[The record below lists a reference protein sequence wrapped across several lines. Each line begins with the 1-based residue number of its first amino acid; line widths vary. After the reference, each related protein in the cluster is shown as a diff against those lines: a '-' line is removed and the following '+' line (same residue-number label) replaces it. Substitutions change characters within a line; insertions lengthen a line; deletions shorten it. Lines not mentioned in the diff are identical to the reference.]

1 MIEIIPTSGWKRF
14 EKIFGSSVRERY
26 RWFLFEFGKK
36 ANLLFQKRL
45 GESASKLPGGNVYK
59 KRLALAEVR
68 DKAKRSW
75 FATVMEAQTL
85 EQGEYDADRVILSV
99 ASRYSG
105 IAGDPVREILQAF
118 GPWTVE
124 TIPFVPKSR
133 TGLVVAKE
141 AEEEK
146 VAEVREA
153 NLARGDTVRAKMLEL
168 EVPFDPRDVVYQT
181 LNVVPDFA
189 SLAKSWEFGSRKG
202 GVPVWR
208 PSLRWLRT
216 TGVKQLQKDKKLL
229 RVWTEA
235 NFRYRVVRHLGLR
248 LTSEELKAIQNWQN
262 SLRF

>member
-1 MIEIIPTSGWKRF
+1 MIEITPTSGWRKF
-14 EKIFGSSVRERY
+14 EKIFGSSVKERY

-45 GESASKLPGGNVYK
+45 GESASKLPGGKEYK

-68 DKAKRSW
+68 DRGRRSW

-85 EQGEYDADRVILSV
+85 EAGQYDADRVILSV
-99 ASRYSG
+99 APRFSG
-105 IAGDPVREILQAF
+105 VAGDPVREILSAF

-133 TGLVVAKE
+133 SGLVVAKE
-141 AEEEK
+141 VPEER

-153 NLARGDTVRAKMLEL
+153 NLAQGEALRAKMLAL
-168 EVPFDPRDVVYQT
+168 EVPFDSRDVVYQT
-181 LNVVPDFA
+181 LNVVPDFS
-189 SLAKSWEFGSRKG
+189 SLAKGWEFGSRRG
-202 GVPVWR
+202 GAPIWR
-208 PSLRWLRT
+208 PSLRWLRRE
-216 TGVKQLQKDKKLL
+216 GVKKLEKDKKLL

-235 NFRYRVVRHLGLR
+235 NFKYRVVRHLGLR
-248 LTSEELKAIQNWQN
+248 LTGEELKAIQNWQN